1 LKGITE
7 SLKSIIIQINQG
19 HAQSCEPGVTILEAL
34 KKLNPKLLKTAVAG
48 EIDGQKADL
57 STVLNSDVSVRI
69 LSSDEVEG
77 MEVFWHSSSHV
88 MAQAVKSLFPDAK
101 LGIGPSIGSG
111 FYYDFA
117 LDQPLTTDDLLK
129 IEERMRE
136 IVKSAQPFVR
146 ELLSKKDALNLF
158 RERGE
163 DFKIKLIRDFPD
175 DTVSIYKNNDFI
187 DLCRGPHLPSTD
199 YVKHFKLLSIAG
211 AYWRGDER
219 NAVLQ
224 RIYGVSF
231 PKQSLL
237 DAHLAQLE
245 EAKKRDHRR
254 LGKELDLFSFQHE
267 GPGFVFWHPN
277 GMILY
282 NGIQEYMR
290 EMFDKH
296 GYQEIRTPIILNETL
311 WHRSGHWDHYKEN
324 MYFTTIDEQA
334 YAVKPM
340 NCPGGLLV
348 YNNTLHSYRDLPIK
362 MAEMGLVHRHEK
374 SGVLHGLF
382 RVRQF
387 TQDDAHVFCT
397 PEQLE
402 AEVIKIIDMI
412 TEVYETFGFYECKL
426 ELSTRPAESIGSD
439 EMWKMAEDVLESA
452 LKKKD
457 RPFDFNKGEGAFYGP
472 KIDYHIRD
480 SIGRMWQCGT
490 IQVDFSMPERFEL
503 EYVGPDGERHRP
515 VMIHRAIFGSIE
527 RFIGILIEHYGGAFP
542 LWLAP
547 VQCVVIP
554 ITEKHREAAEKIYSR
569 IAASGIRCRFD
580 ERNEKVGYKIREAE
594 TQKIPYMCIIGDREV
609 ESHTVS
615 VRKRK
620 AGDTGSQPV
629 DPFISNLKE
638 EIARRTSD

>member
-1 LKGITE
+1 M
-7 SLKSIIIQINQG
+7 KSITIQINDG
-19 HAQSCEPGVTILEAL
+19 LAQSCESGVTILQAL
-34 KKLNPKLLKTAVAG
+34 KTLNPKFLMTAVAAQ
-48 EIDGQKADL
+48 IDGRLVDL
-57 STVLNSDVSVRI
+57 GEVLDSDGSIRI
-69 LSSDEVEG
+69 LSSNEPEG
-77 MEVFWHSSSHV
+77 MAIFWHSASHV
-88 MAQAVKSLFPDAK
+88 MAQAVKALFPEAK
-101 LGIGPSIGSG
+101 LGIGPAIQGG

-117 LDQPLTTDDLLK
+117 LNQPLTTDDLPK
-129 IEERMRE
+129 IEEKMRE
-136 IVKSAQPFVR
+136 IVDAAQPFLR
-146 ELLSKKDALNLF
+146 QTISKSEAHKLF
-158 RERGE
+158 NERGE
-163 DFKIKLIRDFPD
+163 TFKVELIQELADE
-175 DTVSIYKNNDFI
+175 TISIYTNGPFV
-187 DLCRGPHLPSTD
+187 DLCRGPHLPNTG
-199 YVKHFKLLSIAG
+199 YIKYFKLLSIAG

-224 RIYGVSF
+224 RIYGTSF

-237 DAHLAQLE
+237 EAHLNQLE

-254 LGKELDLFSFQHE
+254 LGKELDLFSFQSE

-290 EMFDKH
+290 EMFVKH
-296 GYQEIRTPIILNETL
+296 TYQEIRTPIILNETL
-311 WHRSGHWDHYKEN
+311 WHRSGHWDNYKEN
-324 MYFTTIDEQA
+324 MYFTTIDEQP

-348 YNNTLHSYRDLPIK
+348 YKNTLHSYRDLPIK

-397 PEQLE
+397 PDQLE
-402 AEVIKIIDMI
+402 AEVIKIIDLVA
-412 TEVYETFGFYECKL
+412 EVYATFGFTDYRL
-426 ELSTRPAESIGSD
+426 ELSTRPAKSIGSD

-452 LKKKD
+452 LKKKGQT
-457 RPFDFNKGEGAFYGP
+457 FDINKGEGAFYGP

-503 EYVGPDGERHRP
+503 EYVGSDGERHRP

-527 RFIGILIEHYGGAFP
+527 RFIGILIEHFGGAFP

-547 VQCVVIP
+547 TQCVVIP
-554 ITEKHREAAEKIYSR
+554 ISEKHREDAAKMHAR
-569 IAASGIRCRFD
+569 IVTAGIRCHFD
-580 ERNEKVGYKIREAE
+580 VRNEKVGYKIRDAE
-594 TQKIPYMCIIGDREV
+594 TQKIPYMCVVGDREIET
-609 ESHTVS
+609 ESVS

-620 AGDTGSQPV
+620 TGDLGTQTV
-629 DPFISNLKE
+629 DQFISILKE
-638 EIARRTSD
+638 DIARRTSD